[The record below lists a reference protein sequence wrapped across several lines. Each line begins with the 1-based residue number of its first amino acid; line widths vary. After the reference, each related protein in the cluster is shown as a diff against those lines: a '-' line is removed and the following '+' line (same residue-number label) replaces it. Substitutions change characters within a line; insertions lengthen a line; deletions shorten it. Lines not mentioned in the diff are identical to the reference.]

1 MSISRVALAFLLLSA
16 LPATSQF
23 TSTKHIYP
31 DPSAAHED
39 LQTAIAR
46 ARREHKR
53 ILVDFGGDW
62 CGDCHVLDLYFEQPA
77 NSGLLAKYFV
87 KVDVNV
93 EHLDA
98 NVDLATKFGI
108 PLKRGVPALAILDA
122 NGTVLYAQ
130 KNVEFEHMGQ
140 LQPSALTTF
149 LQRWKAEPPART
161 R

>member
-1 MSISRVALAFLLLSA
+1 MSFPLLALVLLLLAAS
-16 LPATSQF
+16 PATSQF
-23 TSTKHIYP
+23 TATKHIYP
-31 DPSAAHED
+31 DASAAHED
-39 LQTAIAR
+39 LQAALAR

-77 NSGLLAKYFV
+77 NRDLLARYFV

-98 NVDLATKFGI
+98 NVDLAAKFGI

-122 NGTVLYAQ
+122 NGAVLYAQ
-130 KNVEFEHMGQ
+130 KHVEFEHMGQ

-149 LQRWKAEPPART
+149 LQHWKAEPSART
-161 R
+161 H